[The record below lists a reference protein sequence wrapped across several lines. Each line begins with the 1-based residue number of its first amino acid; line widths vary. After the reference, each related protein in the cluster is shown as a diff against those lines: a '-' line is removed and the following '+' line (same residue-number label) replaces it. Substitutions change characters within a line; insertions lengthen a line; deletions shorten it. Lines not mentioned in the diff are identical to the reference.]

1 MNDDFPKTVN
11 ASCPQ
16 CKLGF
21 TLDCS
26 TEIAA
31 VHCSRCGTHWTVE
44 IAALRRDS
52 GLFLHFLNYTAGP
65 TPQCKLCQKFD

>member
-1 MNDDFPKTVN
+1 MTNPPKTVH

-16 CKLGF
+16 CKLGL

-26 TEIAA
+26 TETAA

-44 IAALRRDS
+44 IVPLRRDF
-52 GLFLHFLNYTAGP
+52 GFLHFLNYTAGP
-65 TPQCKLCQKFD
+65 TPQCKLCPKFD